1 MFSLRRRLHY
11 EFQHREKRD
20 SGRLAGLRFDQLGL
34 SSKSQKKL
42 CLLLREVIA
51 FSPSWNFYPPARYNK
66 PGYKFQPVRR
76 AQAKSLVYNRP
87 LPSSKNPHFQNEA
100 RSWQPFLWKWVLFA
114 WEWKMISVS
123 KAEHVPSFWNRGSG
137 ELGSDLLFG
146 PRKGIRIPES
156 GKFLLV
162 ESGIQQIFAVESG
175 IQLNESGIPLTIRIR
190 NPDSAI

>member
-1 MFSLRRRLHY
+1 
-11 EFQHREKRD
+11 
-20 SGRLAGLRFDQLGL
+20 
-34 SSKSQKKL
+34 
-42 CLLLREVIA
+42 
-51 FSPSWNFYPPARYNK
+51 
-66 PGYKFQPVRR
+66 
-76 AQAKSLVYNRP
+76 
-87 LPSSKNPHFQNEA
+87 
-100 RSWQPFLWKWVLFA
+100 
-114 WEWKMISVS
+114 MISVS

-162 ESGIQQIFAVESG
+162 ESGIQQSCAVESG